1 MYKINGTNLFDS
13 CGFLADSSRD
23 SVNSFERPNNPAEV
37 FSHTWENGI
46 KEFDL
51 ATMPGDAPRLFKIT
65 GTIFATSEADY
76 NLKKAALETVVKVQ
90 KATIYVQEIDET
102 VNAKFKGFTS
112 WNRITPIKGSS
123 QIVTKVSMEFDEL
136 LGLTFPVSGI
146 FYGATSSVPVT
157 AADVQAMNSTVF
169 ANEVIVNTGISG
181 RIINLVLQGDKSITS
196 VTDLDNPLF
205 GNVSYPLTSTITI
218 GAITYKI
225 YSLQLGAP
233 YSTNHRHK
241 FIIA

>member
-37 FSHTWENGI
+37 FSHKWENGVVDW
-46 KEFDL
+46 DL
-51 ATMPGDAPRLFKIT
+51 TTVPGDEPRLFKIT

-76 NLKKAALETVVKVQ
+76 NLKKAALETIVKVQ

-102 VNAKFKGFTS
+102 VNAKFKGFTAWS
-112 WNRITPIKGSS
+112 RLTPIKGSS

-136 LGLTFPVSGI
+136 LGLIFPTSAI
-146 FYGATSSVPVT
+146 YYGTSSSVPIT
-157 AADVQAMNSTVF
+157 AADVQALTAVPFTSTV
-169 ANEVIVNTGISG
+169 EVQTGTFN
-181 RIINLVLQGDKSITS
+181 RIISLALQSDHGITS
-196 VTDLDNPLF
+196 VTDLDNPYFPAVTYTLS
-205 GNVSYPLTSTITI
+205 GTVTI
-218 GAITYKI
+218 GTTNYKI

-241 FIIA
+241 FTIA